1 MCYSGMESRST
12 GAGFSV
18 QRCWTWLLLWWAEQK
33 LGLPRV
39 TAAKIRAQDQ
49 VRRGGWLLAGFHFLS
64 SFSTQRQAPCSL
76 LSSGINVA
84 WCSEKVMPFFSV
96 SLSAKTS
103 S

>member
-1 MCYSGMESRST
+1 MLLRDGIKIHWRWLQCSALLDVATAVVGRAKAGPSQSDSCKDT
-12 GAGFSV
+12 GAG
-18 QRCWTWLLLWWAEQK
+18 
-33 LGLPRV
+33 P
-39 TAAKIRAQDQ
+39 